1 MPKGKKKKEITSN
14 TKFSEI
20 LKQDNKAAEILMSEG
35 MSCLGCPMAM
45 EETIGEGCMAHGF
58 SKEQTEK
65 LIKKLNKTRK

>member
-1 MPKGKKKKEITSN
+1 MKKTKSEITSK

-20 LKQDNKAAEILMSEG
+20 LKKDNKAAEILMQEG

-45 EETIGEGCMAHGF
+45 EETIEDGCMAHGF

-65 LIKKLNKTRK
+65 LIKKLNGSKK